1 MRSRTG
7 ETVCIWDIPFIENEA
22 HMLSGS
28 QSTSIFT
35 FKRDLFTDLNLAPV
49 KPPDLKIEEDKEEKN
64 ELDND
69 GHCMAIDRQ
78 IQ

>member
-1 MRSRTG
+1 MISRN
-7 ETVCIWDIPFIENEA
+7 I
-22 HMLSGS
+22 LSGS

-35 FKRDLFTDLNLAPV
+35 FKRDLFTDLDLAPV
-49 KPPDLKIEEDKEEKN
+49 KPPDLKIEEDEEETN

-69 GHCMAIDRQ
+69 GDCMAIDHQ